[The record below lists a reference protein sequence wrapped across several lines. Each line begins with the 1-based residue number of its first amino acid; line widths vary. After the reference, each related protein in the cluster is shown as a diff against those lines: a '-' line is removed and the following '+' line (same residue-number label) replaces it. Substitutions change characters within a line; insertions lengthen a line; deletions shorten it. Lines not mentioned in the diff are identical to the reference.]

1 MIDPSMMIM
10 TPNKSIRVEVYYRND
25 NDYHT
30 NHEYED
36 PSTNNDGGGGDGGWI
51 LWMNVTIVSAGLD
64 MPTYIPQQQS
74 ITNGNADVEEEYI
87 GENIILSPRTK
98 MGFYIRSNDGPY
110 IRYYHDTT
118 TDTTTTNAR
127 SSYYNDGN
135 VALFAMGT
143 AKRSEWTGTTFYPR
157 SFLGGLHYYVGDVPW
172 TSGSEDAILLPGV
185 GLVTSSPTLSP
196 TSNTEQPTLR
206 PLSEDPTFRPS
217 ISIEPTVTIVPTFQ
231 PTNKPTLAPIA
242 FNYLSTQF
250 DTTKVR
256 SYAGNMFNIKAR
268 SSIEVSSLGIHT
280 FLTTELN
287 VTIHILHGGYSI
299 DTKFDNNST
308 TSNWTMIAANVTVL
322 GRGIGKPTYIPYGS
336 FEPVVL
342 HRKALLGIYI
352 TSDGPYLLSTM
363 GTLEGKPHIANPD
376 LVLYE
381 GCGVRYPY
389 KSIAEGSTFTPRIGN
404 VVIGYSAYISP
415 THAPTLDIVPDLFI
429 GNATFISDADTY
441 IEKKSGRSNETF
453 GYDKQLM
460 VDGNPTRVTL
470 IHFDLSSL
478 QQGIMN
484 NNRAGQYQIVNA
496 TLRLYSMDAQ
506 VMSGGQ
512 VSIIPNGIIDEEST
526 TWETTTYGDVEMGIY
541 AGSFRA
547 VWPDK
552 YYEVDVTT
560 TLRSVISSITSA
572 GDIVVRIGSDEN
584 KMVNYRSR
592 EDAGDKAPAL
602 LVTVAYDADMNKP
615 LARTFGSDP
624 PTMAP
629 TIVPVWEDAEVP
641 ADPSDTYFNYDV
653 NSEYGPEYWYNVEQD
668 GYYDELRR
676 LEADLDRN
684 RCNDGS
690 AQSPRD
696 LCNTNA
702 ECIEFH
708 MPRPRVR
715 RLYRCIIWLL
725 DSLYAFLTCL
735 SLFKYSSFTLTL
747 FDLSLYRLECMDFAT
762 KAYTVPR
769 L

>member
-1 MIDPSMMIM
+1 MIDPSMIL
-10 TPNKSIRVEVYYRND
+10 TPNNKSIRIEVYYRND

-30 NHEYED
+30 HHEYED
-36 PSTNNDGGGGDGGWI
+36 PTTIVVNNNDGNDGGGWI

-74 ITNGNADVEEEYI
+74 ITTANGNAGADAEEYI
-87 GENIILSPRTK
+87 GDNIILTPRTK

-118 TDTTTTNAR
+118 TTDTTINAR

-135 VALFAMGT
+135 IALFAMGT
-143 AKRSEWTGTTFYPR
+143 AKRSNWDGTTFYPR
-157 SFLGGLHYYVGDVPW
+157 TFLGGLHYYEGNIPW
-172 TSGSEDAILLPGV
+172 TSGREDAVLLPGI

-206 PLSEDPTFRPS
+206 PLSNEPTYRPS
-217 ISIEPTVTIVPTFQ
+217 ISIGPTVTIVPTFQ

-242 FNYLSTQF
+242 FKYLSTQF
-250 DTTKVR
+250 ERTKVR
-256 SYAGNMFNIKAR
+256 SYAGNMFNIKSR
-268 SSIEVSSLGIHT
+268 STIEVSSLGIHT

-287 VTIHILHGGYSI
+287 VTIHILVGGYSI
-299 DTKFDNNST
+299 DTKFDDNNSA
-308 TSNWTMIAANVTVL
+308 TSNWTMIADNVTTL
-322 GRGIGKPTYIPYGS
+322 GMGIGKPTYIPYGS
-336 FEPVVL
+336 FEPLVL

-363 GTLEGKPHIANPD
+363 GTLEGKPYIANPD

-389 KSIAEGSTFTPRIGN
+389 LSIAEGSTFTPRIGN

-415 THAPTLDIVPDLFI
+415 THAPTLGIVPDLFI
-429 GNATFISDADTY
+429 GNATFISNADTY
-441 IEKKSGRSNETF
+441 IEKKSGSSNGGDRSSNETF

-470 IHFDLSSL
+470 IHFDISTL
-478 QQGIMN
+478 QQGIMNN

-506 VMSGGQ
+506 AMSGGQ

-526 TWETTTYGDVEMGIY
+526 TWETTTYGDGEIGIY

-560 TLRSVISSITSA
+560 TLRSVISSVTSA

-629 TIVPVWEDAEVP
+629 TIVPVWEDAEEP
-641 ADPSDTYFNYDV
+641 ADPSDTYFNYDI
-653 NSEYGPEYWYNVEQD
+653 NSEYGPEYWYNAEQD

-696 LCNTNA
+696 LCDTNA

-715 RLYRCIIWLL
+715 RL
-725 DSLYAFLTCL
+725 
-735 SLFKYSSFTLTL
+735 
-747 FDLSLYRLECMDFAT
+747 
-762 KAYTVPR
+762 
-769 L
+769 